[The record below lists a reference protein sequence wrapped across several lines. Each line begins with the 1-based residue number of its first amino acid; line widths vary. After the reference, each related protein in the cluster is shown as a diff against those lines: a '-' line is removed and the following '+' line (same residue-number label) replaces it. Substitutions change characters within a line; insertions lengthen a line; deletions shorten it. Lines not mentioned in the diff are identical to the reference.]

1 MTLPKIYKNI
11 PYNERWK
18 VREEY
23 IKIQKNLCLHCQ
35 EPLDGLPSK
44 EVQDSWINMRL
55 FPKGFLE
62 RPVHL
67 HHDHVSGYTI
77 GVVHSRC
84 NAVLWQYHGE

>member
-23 IKIQKNLCLHCQ
+23 IKLQKNLCIHCK
-35 EPLDGLPSK
+35 EPLDSPPSK
-44 EVQDSWINMRL
+44 EVQDLWINTRL
-55 FPKGFLE
+55 FPKNFLE

-67 HHDHVSGYTI
+67 HHDHESGYTI

-84 NAVLWQYHGE
+84 NAVLWQYYGE